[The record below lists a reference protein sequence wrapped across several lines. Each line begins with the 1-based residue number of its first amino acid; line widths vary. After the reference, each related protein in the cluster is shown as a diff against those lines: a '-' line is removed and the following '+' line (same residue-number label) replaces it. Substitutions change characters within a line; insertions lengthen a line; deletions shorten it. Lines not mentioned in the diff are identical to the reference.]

1 MVEKKRVVRT
11 STSQTADRAEAQ
23 DEMRCANVSKD
34 GRRCQQWRWAG
45 KEVCYQHD
53 KEARA
58 EKKLKEGSRQSPGF
72 TVAQLQELLAMA
84 MGQVLF
90 GKMPVGQA
98 YALGYLAQQSLA
110 AHGVRAKE
118 QKLDVKHFWEMVDLG
133 ATFERAAE
141 LAKERKMEAK
151 KRKQEELTTEG
162 AEDTEEGSFVPQS
175 PSTSLKARGTREE
188 EETDETEE
196 EAETELTAEG
206 AENTEEGDEGEDPPT
221 PRLRRAVPTTEPTG
235 SRPRRAGAEEAG

>member
-11 STSQTADRAEAQ
+11 STGQTAPKAEPP
-23 DEMRCANVSKD
+23 EEKRCTHRFAD
-34 GRRCQQWRWAG
+34 GRRCRQLRWAG

-58 EKKLKEGSRQSPGF
+58 EKKLKEGSRQGPGF

-110 AHGVRAKE
+110 AHGAAAKDK
-118 QKLDVKHFWEMVDLG
+118 KLDVKHFWEMVDLG

-141 LAKERKMEAK
+141 LAKERKREKKDAKEA
-151 KRKQEELTTEG
+151 E
-162 AEDTEEGSFVPQS
+162 
-175 PSTSLKARGTREE
+175 
-188 EETDETEE
+188 ETEE
-196 EAETELTAEG
+196 AESFAPRGEAQDEEAEDPPTLKLRRAG
-206 AENTEEGDEGEDPPT
+206 PPT
-221 PRLRRAVPTTEPTG
+221 PRLRQAGPPTPRLPSTPLPSTG
-235 SRPRRAGAEEAG
+235 SG

>member
-1 MVEKKRVVRT
+1 MVENKRVVKT
-11 STSQTADRAEAQ
+11 STGETARKGAIPIEKRRSHMF
-23 DEMRCANVSKD
+23 ED
-34 GRRCQQWRWAG
+34 GQQCRQPRWAG

-53 KEARA
+53 KRARV
-58 EKKLKEGSRQSPGF
+58 EKKLKEGSRQGPGF
-72 TVAQLQELLAMA
+72 TVAQLQQLLAMA

-141 LAKERKMEAK
+141 LAKEK
-151 KRKQEELTTEG
+151 KRQKKEAEE
-162 AEDTEEGSFVPQS
+162 AEEAEE
-175 PSTSLKARGTREE
+175 
-188 EETDETEE
+188 EE
-196 EAETELTAEG
+196 EAEEQEKPFTTEVTENTEERETVTGFTAEE
-206 AENTEEGDEGEDPPT
+206 AENTEGTEEAREGED
-221 PRLRRAVPTTEPTG
+221 
-235 SRPRRAGAEEAG
+235 EEGIRESP